1 MGKKPQRLLLVFLIS
16 YLYDQLNVV
25 QIPPNLSTVGICD
38 GYSFMKHFMHVIGRS
53 VRDYFKLYV
62 ILSYIAKCPYL
73 PSRTKCNKY
82 RNI

>member
-1 MGKKPQRLLLVFLIS
+1 MFLIS
-16 YLYDQLNVV
+16 YLYDQLHVD

-62 ILSYIAKCPYL
+62 ILSYIAIYPYL

-82 RNI
+82 RNV